1 VNDKITAEAIVTRL
15 AAKKKAMHQGEA
27 NSGAIPKQI
36 VGGDENASRL
46 VDM

>member
-1 VNDKITAEAIVTRL
+1 MNNGITAEAIITRS

-36 VGGDENASRL
+36 VGGDENLSRL